1 MSSFQYFSHSIDE
14 QTLFCTGCGRFL
26 SDLQSTRRWRGNKV
40 HPTCLDSSN
49 VAAISHIVRN
59 RAHRSR

>member
-26 SDLQSTRRWRGNKV
+26 SDLQSSQHWQGNKV
-40 HPTCLDSSN
+40 HPACFDSSN

-59 RAHRSR
+59 RGRRPR